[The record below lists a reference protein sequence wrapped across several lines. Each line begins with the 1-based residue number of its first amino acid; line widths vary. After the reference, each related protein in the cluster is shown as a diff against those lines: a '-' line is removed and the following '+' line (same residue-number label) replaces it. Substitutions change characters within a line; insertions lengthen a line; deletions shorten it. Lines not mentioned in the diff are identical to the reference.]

1 MLFRSQAWSCALWA
15 VVAFACL
22 VSAGATDKDGQLQTS
37 VVHVAAAKAAEP
49 AVKPAAVA
57 GSGGSGVVAFDAP
70 IKVSGQL
77 QATRVLKVEHSKL
90 AIAALQKKG
99 GDGVAP
105 SELHASLS
113 QASISKRF
121 KSVHN
126 KQLAKIR
133 MGEKALIGT
142 YPSPSAKN
150 IHDSLEWMPFVL
162 PPLGLLLLGGVTF
175 GVVTIRKQHKI
186 PNLPTQGRLDIKD
199 VQASARQMQQKV

>member
-1 MLFRSQAWSCALWA
+1 MQSRTFTLLAMVALACAS
-15 VVAFACL
+15 
-22 VSAGATDKDGQLQTS
+22 SAGATDKDSRLQTS
-37 VVHVAAAKAAEP
+37 VVQVPPVKAA
-49 AVKPAAVA
+49 VHAAVA
-57 GSGGSGVVAFDAP
+57 AGLGGAGTAYSVPAT
-70 IKVSGQL
+70 KVSGPSKV
-77 QATRVLKVEHSKL
+77 AHSLKAKQSKL
-90 AIAALQKKG
+90 AIAAMQKKG
-99 GDGVAP
+99 AAP

-121 KSVHN
+121 RSVHN

-175 GVVTIRKQHKI
+175 GVVTIRKQQKI

-199 VQASARQMQQKV
+199 VQASAQQMQAKV

>member
-1 MLFRSQAWSCALWA
+1 MRVQAWSCALCA

-22 VSAGATDKDGQLQTS
+22 ASAGATDKDGQLQTA
-37 VVHVAAAKAAEP
+37 VVHVHAGKAAAA
-49 AVKPAAVA
+49 A
-57 GSGGSGVVAFDAP
+57 GSGGSGAVAFDAP
-70 IKVSGQL
+70 IKVAGQL
-77 QATRVLKVEHSKL
+77 TATRALKAKHSKL

-99 GDGVAP
+99 GDGAAP
-105 SELHASLS
+105 SELRASLS

-121 KSVHN
+121 NSVHN

-162 PPLGLLLLGGVTF
+162 PPLGLFLLGGVTF
-175 GVVTIRKQHKI
+175 GVVTIRKQQKI
-186 PNLPTQGRLDIKD
+186 PSLPTQGRLDIKD
-199 VQASARQMQQKV
+199 VQESARQMQQKV

>member
-1 MLFRSQAWSCALWA
+1 MQSRTATLFT
-15 VVAFACL
+15 VVALACL
-22 VSAGATDKDGQLQTS
+22 SSAGATDKDSSLQTS
-37 VVHVAAAKAAEP
+37 VAHVPAVRAAAHAAAADLGGAGAAFGAP
-49 AVKPAAVA
+49 PAISGAVKAVHA
-57 GSGGSGVVAFDAP
+57 
-70 IKVSGQL
+70 
-77 QATRVLKVEHSKL
+77 LKAKQSKL

-99 GDGVAP
+99 AAP

-162 PPLGLLLLGGVTF
+162 PPLGLFLLGGVTF
-175 GVVTIRKQHKI
+175 GVVTIRKQQKI

-199 VQASARQMQQKV
+199 VQASARQMQSSV